1 MLFQPCSEG
10 QSGQQRVKAC
20 KEVWKK
26 TKSLKIPKRGR
37 GREERMR
44 SERRVRKERNERKK
58 RVRQGKR
65 GTHESQQHLKTHLGQ
80 ALDTK
85 RTTTSSEW

>member
-1 MLFQPCSEG
+1 MQGGVE
-10 QSGQQRVKAC
+10 KD
-20 KEVWKK
+20 KK
-26 TKSLKIPKRGR
+26 FKNPKKRMRAG
-37 GREERMR
+37 GEDEEREE
-44 SERRVRKERNERKK
+44 SEKRKEREKK